1 MVSGKMGKSEFIQFL
16 RTSSNSIAAQCRWLD
31 PLHLHGLAAYGAKC
45 PPFSARTRVRFA
57 ARSLAFK
64 CIPRRN
70 RFRHN
75 PRRRNES
82 QSLGERHIGNRK
94 KIMKTA
100 PSNIACR
107 ISCLPAANRHC
118 TCPPAIRC
126 WTMLK
131 PNGPSSEPLTCSSP
145 DRSSH
150 QSWLGHLK
158 TLSKAR
164 VRKTDLLELDILVL
178 RLGPLSCGSAFRT
191 FSGRWLFI

>member
-57 ARSLAFK
+57 ARSLAFN

-82 QSLGERHIGNRK
+82 QSLGERHIGNGK

-118 TCPPAIRC
+118 TCPRRSGAGRC
-126 WTMLK
+126 RNPT
-131 PNGPSSEPLTCSSP
+131 GQAASRSP
-145 DRSSH
+145 V
-150 QSWLGHLK
+150 L
-158 TLSKAR
+158 AR
-164 VRKTDLLELDILVL
+164 IDLVTNPGLDI
-178 RLGPLSCGSAFRT
+178 
-191 FSGRWLFI
+191 

>member
-16 RTSSNSIAAQCRWLD
+16 RTSSNSIAAQYRWLD

-82 QSLGERHIGNRK
+82 QSLGERHIGNASQGQLWQRRNLYLP
-94 KIMKTA
+94 A
-100 PSNIACR
+100 PSNTTWRLTQPRSKAG
-107 ISCLPAANRHC
+107 PY
-118 TCPPAIRC
+118 
-126 WTMLK
+126 LK
-131 PNGPSSEPLTCSSP
+131 MEVMARA
-145 DRSSH
+145 RSS
-150 QSWLGHLK
+150 
-158 TLSKAR
+158 
-164 VRKTDLLELDILVL
+164 
-178 RLGPLSCGSAFRT
+178 RLPSAFSRRPPT
-191 FSGRWLFI
+191 LMRA